1 MSIKIF
7 GIPGSRA
14 DRSLWAIEETGIEY
28 EHIKTN
34 FGEESKSTEYLD
46 VNPNGRIPALIDGDL
61 KLCESMA
68 INLYLAKHYA
78 PDLYPSNPKDEAIA
92 HQWSVWGIS
101 EIEPLQMQI
110 VVQKFFVPKEKRDQS
125 VIDNATK
132 GLKRPLTVLDQSL
145 QDKEYLLGDQFSI
158 ADLNVA
164 SVMLLLVA
172 VKTDLSAFE
181 NVAAWIDRCHA
192 RPALGRARAL

>member
-92 HQWSVWGIS
+92 HQWSIWGIS

>member
-78 PDLYPSNPKDEAIA
+78 PDLYPNNPKDEAIA
-92 HQWSVWGIS
+92 HQWSIWGIS

>member
-78 PDLYPSNPKDEAIA
+78 PDLYPNSPKDEAIA

>member
-1 MSIKIF
+1 MSIKLF

-92 HQWSVWGIS
+92 HQWSIWGIS